1 MVPQFNFKEHS
12 LTMLNN
18 NINCLFTMDILNNL
32 LPPDRADVFFD
43 ALYGD
48 VDEGVYDIKLQFS
61 NYVAEKNTLTF
72 ELHLTERPGKCLA
85 CNLTYGLPEVFS
97 RHPLI
102 NIQGMV
108 EKIEVMLDGQ
118 AKCLDWQLGSTQTES
133 DNLHTIPLTIY
144 LG

>member
-1 MVPQFNFKEHS
+1 
-12 LTMLNN
+12 MLNN
-18 NINCLFTMDILNNL
+18 NINGLFTIDILNNL

-43 ALYGD
+43 ALFGD
-48 VDEGVYDIKLQFS
+48 MDEGAYDIKLQFN
-61 NYVAEKNTLTF
+61 NYIAEKNILTF

-118 AKCLDWQLGSTQTES
+118 AKCLDWKLGSTQTES

>member
-1 MVPQFNFKEHS
+1 
-12 LTMLNN
+12 MLNDN
-18 NINCLFTMDILNNL
+18 VRNLFTNEVLNDL
-32 LPPDRADVFFD
+32 LPPDRADAFFD

-48 VDEGVYDIKLQFS
+48 SNEGAYDIKLRYS
-61 NYVAEKNTLTF
+61 NYNLEKNILTF
-72 ELHLTERPGKCLA
+72 ELQLTERPGKCLA

-108 EKIEVMLDGQ
+108 EKIESMLDGQ
-118 AKCLDWQLGSTQTES
+118 VKCHDWELGSTQTAAA
-133 DNLHTIPLTIY
+133 NLHTIPLKIY

>member
-1 MVPQFNFKEHS
+1 
-12 LTMLNN
+12 MLHT
-18 NINCLFTMDILNNL
+18 NINDIFTKKVLQEL
-32 LPPDRADVFFD
+32 LPAQRSDEFFE

-48 VDEGVYDIKLQFS
+48 AHEGAYDISLACK
-61 NYVAEKNTLTF
+61 NYDTAQKTLSF
-72 ELHLTERPGKCLA
+72 ELQLHERPDKCLA

-108 EKIEVMLDGQ
+108 EKIEAILDGDT
-118 AKCLDWQLGSTQTES
+118 KCISWELGRTRTPEPHM
-133 DNLHTIPLTIY
+133 HTIPFTIL